1 MFQYQKWDYL
11 ADVLE
16 KVNKNQFGQFYKYNM
31 ENQYHDHNTDLGEPP
46 PPEKNPLFMELVP
59 LR

>member
-31 ENQYHDHNTDLGEPP
+31 ENQYHDHNTDLGESP
-46 PPEKNPLFMELVP
+46 PPEKIHFLWN
-59 LR
+59 